1 MNLNVEEVYEMQ
13 KEAGRT
19 IAGFNLVNMTFC
31 DAFYYKQCAFQVQKK
46 RLFFQI
52 IFLDFKNCDK
62 YEKFLHLACQ
72 FAH

>member
-46 RLFFQI
+46 YFFSNY
-52 IFLDFKNCDK
+52 LP
-62 YEKFLHLACQ
+62 
-72 FAH
+72 